1 LELIVSV
8 ALAGPAAVGLK
19 LKDVVQVA
27 LTATRVQLPVRT
39 KAVAF
44 GPDSTK
50 LLMVI
55 GAEPVFRMA
64 KACVALVVPTNWS
77 LKARAEGV
85 RVMIGAAATPV
96 PDNGTVV
103 GELGAFEVMTT
114 EADFTPSV
122 VGLNDIAIV
131 QLPLGATVAQP
142 FVGVKDV
149 ASIPVTVTPVTDKLA
164 LPVLV
169 IVTVDAA
176 LAVLIGWLTKVTLT
190 GDKETPGESV
200 RLF

>member
-1 LELIVSV
+1 MIVSV

-27 LTATRVQLPVRT
+27 LTATMVQFPVRT

-55 GAEPVFRMA
+55 GAEPAFRMA

-77 LKARAEGV
+77 LKTRAEGV

-96 PDNGTVV
+96 PDKGTVV

-131 QLPLGATVAQP
+131 QLPFGATVVQP
-142 FVGVKDV
+142 LDIAKSAAAAPVMFT
-149 ASIPVTVTPVTDKLA
+149 PVTVRLIVPVFEIWSDVCA
-164 LPVLV
+164 LVE
-169 IVTVDAA
+169 
-176 LAVLIGWLTKVTLT
+176 LIG
-190 GDKETPGESV
+190 
-200 RLF
+200 